1 MMVRLTTPR
10 STLTRLTSTLLS
22 AASSPP
28 QNNNNNNKVRHFV
41 NLSNGAEA
49 LPLLEAAGVPAA
61 EIAFCR
67 IQSSHCEAQDFY
79 GVLQNL
85 DHNLLM
91 HLALGYE
98 CRIYDFGS
106 RGNFWEKPDGTTEQL
121 WVPRAVWWGLEW
133 SRYALESLWHLESG
147 SADIAAADPGFDEAA
162 AKQHAGVGMLRNNL
176 VRGPRLRGYNVR
188 EMFDD
193 KLRAIPKPLWKKLK
207 YYRTH
212 LAPDLREVRLRGFY
226 TGTELDGQRD
236 VYRDYLHAHARRD
249 EGEGGGGPPAPE
261 TFDEPL
267 RWYDATTMIRVG
279 GPGGKRERGE
289 LRPPRNSD
297 FED

>member
-10 STLTRLTSTLLS
+10 STLTRFTSTLLS

-121 WVPRAVWWGLEW
+121 WVPRAT
-133 SRYALESLWHLESG
+133 A
-147 SADIAAADPGFDEAA
+147 
-162 AKQHAGVGMLRNNL
+162 
-176 VRGPRLRGYNVR
+176 PR
-188 EMFDD
+188 
-193 KLRAIPKPLWKKLK
+193 P
-207 YYRTH
+207 RTST
-212 LAPDLREVRLRGFY
+212 Y
-226 TGTELDGQRD
+226 
-236 VYRDYLHAHARRD
+236 
-249 EGEGGGGPPAPE
+249 
-261 TFDEPL
+261 
-267 RWYDATTMIRVG
+267 
-279 GPGGKRERGE
+279 
-289 LRPPRNSD
+289 
-297 FED
+297 